1 MARSE
6 LSVPARLYRGFPW
19 LLACCG
25 AVGAYLLMSG
35 STYLAVAELVLTIA
49 HRAGV
54 DIADPA
60 TLATF
65 DLWFQ
70 FGSQLASALL
80 FWLWWRILTP
90 RQVSYARRGLLRRDA
105 ASIARRLVAL
115 ALLGVV
121 VQMLVSVV
129 LTLMVS
135 LLPQVMQNYRDTMEA
150 AGTTDFSLIT
160 VLVVGLGAPLL
171 EETMC
176 RGVLLEFALRAVCPE
191 WRAAWRRGAPRD
203 ERWRARSRRVPA
215 ARFWLANGI
224 QAALFGLLHGN
235 IVQTCYAFLIG
246 LALGALFWRTGRLRY
261 NMMLHGVVNIA
272 SYAVNAIWG
281 ALAGLG
287 LIGMVVVLVA
297 MGAFAVDLYRAG
309 TVAFAGALPAAGET
323 EAR

>member
-35 STYLAVAELVLTIA
+35 STYLAVAELVLTVA
-49 HRAGV
+49 HPAGV
-54 DIADPA
+54 DIADRA

-70 FGSQLASALL
+70 FGSQLASTLL
-80 FWLWWRILTP
+80 FWLWWRVLTP

-121 VQMLVSVV
+121 IQMLVSVV

-135 LLPQVMQNYRDTMEA
+135 LLPQVMQGYQESMEA

-160 VLVVGLGAPLL
+160 VLVVHSMNSIRTTKRTKLMISLISLTFPLNL
-171 EETMC
+171 EQTTSMMM
-176 RGVLLEFALRAVCPE
+176 FLR
-191 WRAAWRRGAPRD
+191 
-203 ERWRARSRRVPA
+203 
-215 ARFWLANGI
+215 I
-224 QAALFGLLHGN
+224 
-235 IVQTCYAFLIG
+235 
-246 LALGALFWRTGRLRY
+246 
-261 NMMLHGVVNIA
+261 
-272 SYAVNAIWG
+272 
-281 ALAGLG
+281 
-287 LIGMVVVLVA
+287 LVA
-297 MGAFAVDLYRAG
+297 
-309 TVAFAGALPAAGET
+309 
-323 EAR
+323 